1 MRVESRRKDDS
12 EDTIVGV
19 RVGSA
24 SPGKY
29 WWNWGPVLA
38 QEPGTM
44 EKVNQRPKE
53 KLEDHGAECRDP
65 TKEYCIWCRNTSEI
79 WGRTSIES

>member
-1 MRVESRRKDDS
+1 
-12 EDTIVGV
+12 
-19 RVGSA
+19 
-24 SPGKY
+24 
-29 WWNWGPVLA
+29 
-38 QEPGTM
+38 M
-44 EKVNQRPKE
+44 EKVNQCPKE